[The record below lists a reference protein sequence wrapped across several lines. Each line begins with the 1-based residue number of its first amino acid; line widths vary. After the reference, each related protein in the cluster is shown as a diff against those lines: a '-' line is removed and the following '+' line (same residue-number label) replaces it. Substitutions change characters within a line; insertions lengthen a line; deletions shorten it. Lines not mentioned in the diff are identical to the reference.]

1 MNVPAAKGGKVL
13 GSDRITSS
21 AFRASGAFGGDAK
34 VAIQTERETRCLAEH
49 RLLWRSHHSP
59 ISSTSSTQSC
69 EGRLGGRSSVALFF
83 SSARSSLLNIMKLLA
98 VMVVVTAGLVS
109 GMDVGK
115 GGVYD
120 SPMAQDYYVKRF
132 GFMFGGG
139 RSGMYGLK
147 ALQADGLVAQKKE
160 VKPAVQMRNSVDT
173 YYRNV
178 LPTSYSSSYTF
189 NRLRSKPLL
198 RAKPMV
204 KLAPK
209 KMGSTYFNTFMAVP

>member
-1 MNVPAAKGGKVL
+1 MGSLARDGSGKG
-13 GSDRITSS
+13 
-21 AFRASGAFGGDAK
+21 A
-34 VAIQTERETRCLAEH
+34 QWH
-49 RLLWRSHHSP
+49 
-59 ISSTSSTQSC
+59 
-69 EGRLGGRSSVALFF
+69 LFF
-83 SSARSSLLNIMKLLA
+83 SSARSSLLKNMKLLVV
-98 VMVVVTAGLVS
+98 VMVTLAGLVS

-132 GFMFGGG
+132 GLMFGGG

-147 ALQADGLVAQKKE
+147 ALQADGLVAQRQE

-178 LPTSYSSSYTF
+178 LPTAKTSSYTF
-189 NRLRSKPLL
+189 NRLRSQPLL

-204 KLAPK
+204 ELAPK
-209 KMGSTYFNTFMAVP
+209 RMGSTYFNTFMAVP

>member
-1 MNVPAAKGGKVL
+1 MGVL
-13 GSDRITSS
+13 RGTVEEKEL
-21 AFRASGAFGGDAK
+21 SGT
-34 VAIQTERETRCLAEH
+34 V
-49 RLLWRSHHSP
+49 
-59 ISSTSSTQSC
+59 
-69 EGRLGGRSSVALFF
+69 V
-83 SSARSSLLNIMKLLA
+83 SSARSSLLKMKLLA
-98 VMVVVTAGLVS
+98 SVVVVVVMAGCVS

-178 LPTSYSSSYTF
+178 LPTSSSSYTF

>member
-1 MNVPAAKGGKVL
+1 MGVL
-13 GSDRITSS
+13 RGTVEEKEL
-21 AFRASGAFGGDAK
+21 SGT
-34 VAIQTERETRCLAEH
+34 V
-49 RLLWRSHHSP
+49 
-59 ISSTSSTQSC
+59 
-69 EGRLGGRSSVALFF
+69 V
-83 SSARSSLLNIMKLLA
+83 SSARSSLLKMKLLA
-98 VMVVVTAGLVS
+98 SVVVVVVVMAGCVS

-178 LPTSYSSSYTF
+178 LPTSSSSSSYTF

-204 KLAPK
+204 
-209 KMGSTYFNTFMAVP
+209 

>member
-1 MNVPAAKGGKVL
+1 M
-13 GSDRITSS
+13 GSLARDG
-21 AFRASGAFGGDAK
+21 SG
-34 VAIQTERETRCLAEH
+34 
-49 RLLWRSHHSP
+49 
-59 ISSTSSTQSC
+59 
-69 EGRLGGRSSVALFF
+69 EGAQWHCF
-83 SSARSSLLNIMKLLA
+83 SSARSSLLNMKLLA

-132 GFMFGGG
+132 GFKFGGG
-139 RSGMYGLK
+139 RRGMYGLK
-147 ALQADGLVAQKKE
+147 ALQADGLVAQRQE

-178 LPTSYSSSYTF
+178 LPTTKTTSSYTY
-189 NRLRSKPLL
+189 NRFRSQPLL

-204 KLAPK
+204 ELAPK
-209 KMGSTYFNTFMAVP
+209 RMGSTYFNTFMAVP

>member
-1 MNVPAAKGGKVL
+1 
-13 GSDRITSS
+13 
-21 AFRASGAFGGDAK
+21 
-34 VAIQTERETRCLAEH
+34 
-49 RLLWRSHHSP
+49 
-59 ISSTSSTQSC
+59 
-69 EGRLGGRSSVALFF
+69 
-83 SSARSSLLNIMKLLA
+83 
-98 VMVVVTAGLVS
+98 
-109 GMDVGK
+109 
-115 GGVYD
+115 
-120 SPMAQDYYVKRF
+120 
-132 GFMFGGG
+132 
-139 RSGMYGLK
+139 MYGLK

-178 LPTSYSSSYTF
+178 LPTSSSSSYTF

>member
-1 MNVPAAKGGKVL
+1 MGVL
-13 GSDRITSS
+13 RGTVEEKELSGTVVSS
-21 AFRASGAFGGDAK
+21 AG
-34 VAIQTERETRCLAEH
+34 
-49 RLLWRSHHSP
+49 
-59 ISSTSSTQSC
+59 
-69 EGRLGGRSSVALFF
+69 
-83 SSARSSLLNIMKLLA
+83 SSLLKMKLLA
-98 VMVVVTAGLVS
+98 SVLVVAVVMAGCLS

-147 ALQADGLVAQKKE
+147 ALQADGLVAQKQE

-173 YYRNV
+173 YYR
-178 LPTSYSSSYTF
+178 F
-189 NRLRSKPLL
+189 RSQPLL

-204 KLAPK
+204 ELAPK
-209 KMGSTYFNTFMAVP
+209 RMGSTYFNTFM

>member
-1 MNVPAAKGGKVL
+1 MKPN
-13 GSDRITSS
+13 
-21 AFRASGAFGGDAK
+21 
-34 VAIQTERETRCLAEH
+34 
-49 RLLWRSHHSP
+49 LL
-59 ISSTSSTQSC
+59 T
-69 EGRLGGRSSVALFF
+69 L
-83 SSARSSLLNIMKLLA
+83 
-98 VMVVVTAGLVS
+98 AGLVS

-147 ALQADGLVAQKKE
+147 ALQADGM
-160 VKPAVQMRNSVDT
+160 VQMRNSVDT

-178 LPTSYSSSYTF
+178 LPTTKTSSSYSTY
-189 NRLRSKPLL
+189 NRFRSQPLL

-204 KLAPK
+204 ELAPK
-209 KMGSTYFNTFMAVP
+209 RMGSTYFNTFMAVP

>member
-1 MNVPAAKGGKVL
+1 MV
-13 GSDRITSS
+13 
-21 AFRASGAFGGDAK
+21 
-34 VAIQTERETRCLAEH
+34 
-49 RLLWRSHHSP
+49 
-59 ISSTSSTQSC
+59 
-69 EGRLGGRSSVALFF
+69 
-83 SSARSSLLNIMKLLA
+83 SSARSSLLKMKLLA
-98 VMVVVTAGLVS
+98 SVVVAVVMVGLVS

-178 LPTSYSSSYTF
+178 LPTSSSSYTF

>member
-1 MNVPAAKGGKVL
+1 MGVL
-13 GSDRITSS
+13 RGTVEEKEL
-21 AFRASGAFGGDAK
+21 SGT
-34 VAIQTERETRCLAEH
+34 V
-49 RLLWRSHHSP
+49 
-59 ISSTSSTQSC
+59 
-69 EGRLGGRSSVALFF
+69 V
-83 SSARSSLLNIMKLLA
+83 SSARSSLLKMKLLA
-98 VMVVVTAGLVS
+98 SVVVVVVMAGLVS

-147 ALQADGLVAQKKE
+147 ALQADGLVAQKQE

-178 LPTSYSSSYTF
+178 LPSTKTTYSSY
-189 NRLRSKPLL
+189 NRFRSQPLL

-204 KLAPK
+204 ELAPR
-209 KMGSTYFNTFMAVP
+209 GW

>member
-1 MNVPAAKGGKVL
+1 M
-13 GSDRITSS
+13 GSLARDG
-21 AFRASGAFGGDAK
+21 SG
-34 VAIQTERETRCLAEH
+34 
-49 RLLWRSHHSP
+49 
-59 ISSTSSTQSC
+59 
-69 EGRLGGRSSVALFF
+69 EGAQWHCFF
-83 SSARSSLLNIMKLLA
+83 SSARSSELSMKLLT
-98 VMVVVTAGLVS
+98 VMVLLTAGLGF

-147 ALQADGLVAQKKE
+147 ALQADGLGAQRQE
-160 VKPAVQMRNSVDT
+160 GKPAGQMRNSVDT

-178 LPTSYSSSYTF
+178 LPTAKTSSYTF
-189 NRLRSKPLL
+189 NRFRSQPLL

-204 KLAPK
+204 ELAPK
-209 KMGSTYFNTFMAVP
+209 RMGSTYFNTFMAVP

>member
-1 MNVPAAKGGKVL
+1 MGVL
-13 GSDRITSS
+13 RGTVEEKEL
-21 AFRASGAFGGDAK
+21 SGT
-34 VAIQTERETRCLAEH
+34 V
-49 RLLWRSHHSP
+49 
-59 ISSTSSTQSC
+59 
-69 EGRLGGRSSVALFF
+69 V
-83 SSARSSLLNIMKLLA
+83 SSARSSLLKMKLA
-98 VMVVVTAGLVS
+98 SVMVVVVVVAGCVS

-160 VKPAVQMRNSVDT
+160 VKPVVQMRNSVDT

-178 LPTSYSSSYTF
+178 LPTSSSTYSSY

>member
-1 MNVPAAKGGKVL
+1 MGVAGGCFYWNQL
-13 GSDRITSS
+13 
-21 AFRASGAFGGDAK
+21 SGT
-34 VAIQTERETRCLAEH
+34 V
-49 RLLWRSHHSP
+49 
-59 ISSTSSTQSC
+59 
-69 EGRLGGRSSVALFF
+69 V
-83 SSARSSLLNIMKLLA
+83 SSARSSLLKMKLLA
-98 VMVVVTAGLVS
+98 SVVVAVVMVGCVS

-147 ALQADGLVAQKKE
+147 ALQADGLVAQRQE

-178 LPTSYSSSYTF
+178 LPTTKTTSSYNTY
-189 NRLRSKPLL
+189 NRFRSQPLL

-204 KLAPK
+204 ELAPK
-209 KMGSTYFNTFMAVP
+209 RMGSTYFNTFMAVP

>member
-1 MNVPAAKGGKVL
+1 MGVAGGGFHWNQL
-13 GSDRITSS
+13 
-21 AFRASGAFGGDAK
+21 SGT
-34 VAIQTERETRCLAEH
+34 VI
-49 RLLWRSHHSP
+49 
-59 ISSTSSTQSC
+59 
-69 EGRLGGRSSVALFF
+69 
-83 SSARSSLLNIMKLLA
+83 SSARSSLLKMKLLA
-98 VMVVVTAGLVS
+98 SAVVVVMAGCVS

-147 ALQADGLVAQKKE
+147 ALQADGLVAQRQE

-178 LPTSYSSSYTF
+178 LPTAKTSSYTF
-189 NRLRSKPLL
+189 NRFRSQPLL

-204 KLAPK
+204 ELAPK
-209 KMGSTYFNTFMAVP
+209 RMGSTYFNTFMAVP

>member
-1 MNVPAAKGGKVL
+1 MG
-13 GSDRITSS
+13 
-21 AFRASGAFGGDAK
+21 
-34 VAIQTERETRCLAEH
+34 
-49 RLLWRSHHSP
+49 
-59 ISSTSSTQSC
+59 QSC
-69 EGRLGGRSSVALFF
+69 ESPCRGRSSVALFL
-83 SSARSSLLNIMKLLA
+83 SSARSSLLNMKLLA

-178 LPTSYSSSYTF
+178 LTISSS
-189 NRLRSKPLL
+189 SEH
-198 RAKPMV
+198 
-204 KLAPK
+204 
-209 KMGSTYFNTFMAVP
+209 